1 MAQLSGLHPLHD
13 TPEPSPPTP
22 YAQPPVLKDRLLI
35 VEDDESIRTQMK
47 WALSQN
53 YEVLVAGDRANALE
67 ILKKECPQVVTLDLG
82 LPPHPADVTE
92 GFAALYD
99 ILSHGSLIKVIIIT
113 GRAEKE
119 HALRAVGQGAYDF
132 FYKPIQVDELK
143 VVLRRAFHISKLE
156 REYQQLHQQLPID
169 SFEGMLG
176 TSTAIQQVFSTIRKV
191 ATTDAPVLI
200 EGESGT
206 GKELVARA
214 IHLRSPRREG
224 PFVTINCG
232 AIPETLLEAEL
243 FGHEKGAFTGAHIQR
258 KGRFEMANEG
268 TLFLDEIGELS
279 LGLQVK
285 LLRFLEE
292 QRIERIG
299 GRERILIDARV
310 LAATNRSL
318 KKEIEGAR
326 FREDLYY
333 RLSVITI
340 SLPALRD
347 RGEDILSLANA
358 FLQRYARENHMN
370 VIGFNHQ
377 AAAALMNHSWPGN
390 VRELENRVKRAVIM
404 AEGKK
409 MTPEDLELIAS
420 PSRYEGGKLKEAR
433 EELEKVFVRKALA
446 RNKGIVSRAAAELGI
461 SRPTLYEL
469 MGKFGVKKDRE

>member
-1 MAQLSGLHPLHD
+1 MAHSNLHPLD
-13 TPEPSPPTP
+13 VPPDPPHPAP
-22 YAQPPVLKDRLLI
+22 YAEQGVLKDRLLI
-35 VEDDESIRTQMK
+35 IEDDESTRTQMK
-47 WALSQN
+47 WALSQD
-53 YEVLVAGDRANALE
+53 YEVLVAGDRAKALE
-67 ILKKECPQVVTLDLG
+67 ILKKEGPQVVTLDLG
-82 LPPHPADVTE
+82 LPPHPGDVTE

-99 ILSHGSLIKVIIIT
+99 ILSHGALIKVIIIT
-113 GRAEKE
+113 GRSEKE
-119 HALRAVGQGAYDF
+119 HALKAVGQGAYDF

-143 VVLRRAFHISKLE
+143 VVLRRAFHVSKLE

-176 TSTAIQQVFSTIRKV
+176 TSPAIQRVFSTIRKV

-214 IHLRSPRREG
+214 IHLRSPKREG
-224 PFVTINCG
+224 TFVAINCG
-232 AIPETLLEAEL
+232 AIPDALLEAEL

-258 KGRFEMANEG
+258 KGRFEMAHEG

-299 GRERILIDARV
+299 GREQILVDARV

-318 KKEIEGAR
+318 RKEIEGAR

-347 RGEDILSLANA
+347 RGEDILHLASA
-358 FLQRYARENHMN
+358 FLQRHARENHMN
-370 VIGFNHQ
+370 VVGFNNQ
-377 AAAALMNHSWPGN
+377 ATAVLMNHSWPGN
-390 VRELENRVKRAVIM
+390 VRELENRIKRAVIM
-404 AEGKK
+404 SEGKK
-409 MTPEDLELIAS
+409 VTPEDLELIGS

-446 RNKGIVSRAAAELGI
+446 RNRGIVSRAAAELGI

-469 MGKFGVKKDRE
+469 MGKLGVKKERE